1 MSFLRT
7 VQLDDQFSPFV
18 AFQEARGFVPNLLRA
33 QTLLPRVIE
42 AQTKLG
48 SAVLLQEGMTSRIQK
63 EQIILIVAA
72 ARRDIYCVT
81 AHCKILSS
89 LGTSEAQPD
98 RLLTDYH
105 RAGLSEADVAL
116 LDFSAKLSHYAPSVH
131 SGDIETLRGCG
142 LDDESIFFLNQ
153 ATPLDL
159 SLFPLPAALPI

>member
-1 MSFLRT
+1 MSFLSE
-7 VQLDDQFSPFV
+7 VHLDDQFGPFV

-48 SAVLLQEGMTSRIQK
+48 SAVLLQEGTISRIQK

-89 LGTSEAQPD
+89 LGKSEAQLD
-98 RLLTDYH
+98 RLLTDYR
-105 RAGLSEADVAL
+105 RARFSEADVAL
-116 LDFSAKLSHYAPSVH
+116 LDFYAKLSAHAPSVH
-131 SGDIETLRGCG
+131 SGEIEAIRRRVLAAQ
-142 LDDESIFFLNQ
+142 SILTAVQ
-153 ATPLDL
+153 
-159 SLFPLPAALPI
+159 